1 MRTKRRNLKK
11 RRNSKTKKGGFFS
24 FLTGNKA
31 QPSLDSSTCNPNN
44 LNNLEEPMDL
54 YNEYQK
60 CCPKTYGLKNSS
72 SYCNSLEQKYKES
85 KSRDMI
91 ETPQPDFQG
100 YAPKKSS
107 WSPFVRGGKT
117 KKRGMRKN
125 RKH

>member
-1 MRTKRRNLKK
+1 MRTKRNLKK

-24 FLTGNKA
+24 FLTGNKS
-31 QPSLDSSTCNPNN
+31 QPSLDSATCDPNN
-44 LNNLEEPMDL
+44 LNNLAEPMDL

-85 KSRDMI
+85 KNRDMM
-91 ETPQPDFQG
+91 ETPNASFQG
-100 YAPKKSS
+100 YAPQKRS
-107 WSPFVRGGKT
+107 FFGRGGKGKT
-117 KKRGMRKN
+117 KKRGN